1 MGTARGDIDEGRLME
16 AALVIL
22 TVGRG
27 EGLLEE
33 VIFEGLGWI

>member
-1 MGTARGDIDEGRLME
+1 MGTARGDIDERRLME
-16 AALVIL
+16 SALDIL

-27 EGLLEE
+27 EGLFEG